1 MSMQTTGDNAS
12 GEPMVDMNITP
23 LIDVL
28 LVLLI
33 MLIMT
38 IPPQTHAVKLDLPVN
53 QNNQPPPPIQ
63 PLKNTVGVTAGNQIT
78 WNGNPISQEQLRQ
91 YLEVTQ
97 QMNPIPEL
105 HLQPDATA
113 RYELVDEV
121 LAITKKA
128 HVQKMGFVGNEY
140 YAQGI
145 F

>member
-1 MSMQTTGDNAS
+1 MMDINT
-12 GEPMVDMNITP
+12 TP
-23 LIDVL
+23 LIDVM

-33 MLIMT
+33 MLIVT

-53 QNNQPPPPIQ
+53 DPRNVPPPIN
-63 PLKNTVGVTAGNQIT
+63 PVKNVVSINAQDQIL
-78 WNGNPISQEQLRQ
+78 WNGTPVSMTQLRQ
-91 YLEVTQ
+91 YLDTTQ

-113 RYELVDEV
+113 RYEIVDEV
-121 LAITKKA
+121 LAVTKRA

-140 YAQGI
+140 YTNI

>member
-1 MSMQTTGDNAS
+1 MGLKSRRGTDPEVMMDINT
-12 GEPMVDMNITP
+12 TP
-23 LIDVL
+23 LIDVM

-33 MLIMT
+33 MLIIT

-53 QNNQPPPPIQ
+53 QNTPPPPIQ
-63 PLKNTVGVTAGNQIT
+63 PLKNTVGITVQGAIT
-78 WNGNPISQEQLRQ
+78 WNGTPISQQQLRQ

-97 QMNPIPEL
+97 QMNPVPEL

-140 YAQGI
+140 YQNI

>member
-1 MSMQTTGDNAS
+1 MSMQTTSDNTS
-12 GEPMVDMNITP
+12 GEPMLDVNVTP
-23 LIDVL
+23 LIDVM

-33 MLIMT
+33 MFIIT
-38 IPPQTHAVKLDLPVN
+38 IPVQTHAVKLDLPVN
-53 QNNQPPPPIQ
+53 TDQNNPPPID
-63 PLKNTVGVTAGNQIT
+63 PVKNVLSINAQDQVL
-78 WNGNPISQEQLRQ
+78 WNGAPVSMDQLRS
-91 YLEVTQ
+91 YLDTTQ

-113 RYELVDEV
+113 RYEIVDQV

-140 YAQGI
+140 YMNI